1 MFRGTM
7 CPSSGETNMFMQHL
21 VLVIVYGLLSGM
33 QCAYNQLTST
43 GKNKILL
50 YGRLSGTCTGKSKI
64 HI

>member
-1 MFRGTM
+1 
-7 CPSSGETNMFMQHL
+7 MFMQHL